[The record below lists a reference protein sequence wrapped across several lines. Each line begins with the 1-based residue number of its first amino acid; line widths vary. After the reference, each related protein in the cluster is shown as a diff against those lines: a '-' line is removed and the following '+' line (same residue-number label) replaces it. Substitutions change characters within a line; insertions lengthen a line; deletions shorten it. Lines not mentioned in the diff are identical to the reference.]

1 MLQPTPRLVNHLN
14 DTVMQLVRE
23 REIAEAWEFSVLRTR
38 VRIAVLIGKK
48 D

>member
-23 REIAEAWEFSVLRTR
+23 REIAEAREFNVLWAM
-38 VRIAVLIGKK
+38 VRIAVLIGRK